1 MYSAA
6 SVLVFGL
13 FSCLQERSEG
23 ETLRRSTSAEVYDL
37 KKFIEK
43 NKKVWTYQ
51 SSDEG
56 KWECKLDHLLNM
68 RDNYASIN
76 RSYVMNKTVSSFV
89 VKGRL
94 VSSREHLNETYNRM
108 ILYYPSDDFYGYED
122 VLFENDK
129 NTCAVIK
136 VVVNYDYDY
145 NDVSMPP
152 ATTTTWGYSK
162 YTTWY
167 EIRIPDAFLEQPVY
181 DCNQRL
187 KELANTTEPRV
198 VSRGT
203 NCRDYYKTTQ
213 ISSTKEY

>member
-76 RSYVMNKTVSSFV
+76 RSYVMNKTVIFRRERTPCQQQGTSKRNLQQNDSLLSF
-89 VKGRL
+89 
-94 VSSREHLNETYNRM
+94 
-108 ILYYPSDDFYGYED
+108 
-122 VLFENDK
+122 
-129 NTCAVIK
+129 
-136 VVVNYDYDY
+136 
-145 NDVSMPP
+145 
-152 ATTTTWGYSK
+152 
-162 YTTWY
+162 
-167 EIRIPDAFLEQPVY
+167 
-181 DCNQRL
+181 
-187 KELANTTEPRV
+187 
-198 VSRGT
+198 
-203 NCRDYYKTTQ
+203 
-213 ISSTKEY
+213 

>member
-108 ILYYPSDDFYGYED
+108 ILYYPY
-122 VLFENDK
+122 
-129 NTCAVIK
+129 
-136 VVVNYDYDY
+136 Y